1 MIFRKNL
8 KRLMDMDGKKV
19 LDLNDITMTLRTS
32 HDTSRHVTSPDS
44 PEIHVIL
51 LCTFEH
57 KGQGMEVEKK
67 LQGKRCRFHSYR
79 CTPRLR
85 YSTRVNSTIPLECAP
100 FWLFTTLSRQGRPM
114 LRDSKYERQPVALD
128 PEKKNWT
135 KGPWICAISLRRQ
148 HDWRRNKS

>member
-8 KRLMDMDGKKV
+8 KRLMNMDGKRV

-32 HDTSRHVTSPDS
+32 YDTSRHVMSSDS
-44 PEIHVIL
+44 REIHVIL

-67 LQGKRCRFHSYR
+67 LQRKRCRFHSYR

-85 YSTRVNSTIPLECAP
+85 YSTRVNSTIPLEYAP
-100 FWLFTTLSRQGRPM
+100 LGIGERRCLFTTLSRQGRPM
-114 LRDSKYERQPVALD
+114 LRNSKHERQPVALD
-128 PEKKNWT
+128 PEER
-135 KGPWICAISLRRQ
+135 I
-148 HDWRRNKS
+148 